1 MGIKMK
7 IDQYFQ
13 GQPCWVELASLDIA
27 VSKPFYHALFA
38 WDIVDMPIPQGTY
51 SMFNLE
57 GDDLGA
63 MYQLPVEMIKTG
75 ELSQWLIYFAVEDLD
90 NTLVDVAGAGG
101 TIVLGPHD
109 VGEAGRMAVIT
120 DPEGAKFAL
129 WQANNHMGAQ
139 RAGEKG
145 TLCWVELAC
154 RQPKI
159 AKPFYSHVFGWGS
172 RVTDMDGM
180 EYTAW
185 QVGSQEV
192 GGMMTMTDEWGD
204 MRAHWMS
211 YFTVGDCDAKALQVV
226 ELGGAIC
233 VPPTD
238 IANVGRFAV
247 VNDPNGAVFSII
259 ELKIA

>member
-1 MGIKMK
+1 MK
-7 IDQYFQ
+7 VDQYFQ

-27 VSKPFYHALFA
+27 VSKHFYRALFG

-63 MYQLPVEMIKTG
+63 MYQLPDGMIKAG
-75 ELSQWLIYFAVEDLD
+75 ASDQWLIYFAVENLD
-90 NTLVDVAGAGG
+90 NTLVDVTGAGG

-109 VGEAGRMAVIT
+109 VGEAGRMATIQ
-120 DPEGAKFAL
+120 DPEGARFAL
-129 WQANNHMGAQ
+129 WQAKNHIGAQ
-139 RAGEKG
+139 RAGEAG

-154 RQPKI
+154 LETEP
-159 AKPFYSHVFGWGS
+159 AKSFYSHVLGWGA
-172 RVTDMDGM
+172 RTAEIENM
-180 EYTAW
+180 EYTEW
-185 QVGSQEV
+185 QVGTQDI
-192 GGMMTMTDEWGD
+192 GGMRQMTPEWGD
-204 MRAHWMS
+204 IPAHWMS
-211 YFTVGDCDAKALQVV
+211 YFTVDDCNAKAEQVV
-226 ELGGAIC
+226 ELGGTIC

-259 ELKIA
+259 ELRMGS